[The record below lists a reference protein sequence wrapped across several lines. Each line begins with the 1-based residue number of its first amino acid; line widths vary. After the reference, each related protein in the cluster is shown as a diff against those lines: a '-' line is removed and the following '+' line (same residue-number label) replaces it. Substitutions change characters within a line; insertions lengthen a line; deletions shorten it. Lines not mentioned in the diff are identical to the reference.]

1 MFPES
6 MGNIL
11 KHLTKVK
18 YPDTPEQTSHR
29 MEASDFIQAVTF
41 PKIISL

>member
-6 MGNIL
+6 LGNIL

-18 YPDTPEQTSHR
+18 YTDTPEQTSLG
-29 MEASDFIQAVTF
+29 MEASDFIQAITF
-41 PKIISL
+41 PKIIIL